1 MNKKDIIDSL
11 YDRYECFVSREALAK
26 IVEENLALGFSTTTI
41 LVRLHLYL
49 ADLFLNKELDFVEM
63 MLRFNC
69 QSKRELLDMLDTT
82 IDELSEFHDSLP
94 D

>member
-1 MNKKDIIDSL
+1 MKKKDIINSL
-11 YDRYECFVSREALAK
+11 YDRYERFVSREALTQV
-26 IVEENLALGFSTTTI
+26 VEEKLSLGLSTTTI
-41 LVRLHLYL
+41 LVRLHLCL

-82 IDELSEFHDSLP
+82 IDELSEFQDSLP